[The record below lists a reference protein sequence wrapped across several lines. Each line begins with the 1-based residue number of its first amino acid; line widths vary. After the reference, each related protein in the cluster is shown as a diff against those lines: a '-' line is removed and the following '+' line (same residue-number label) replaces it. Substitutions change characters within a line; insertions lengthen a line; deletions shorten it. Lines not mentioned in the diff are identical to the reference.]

1 MQDLV
6 RPGEDPVRQFDPKQ
20 FSVRAAIG
28 FLATLMLASS
38 VAAEEL
44 QDPGP
49 LDPRI
54 LEAVFVVESG
64 STRPLRPARSSDP
77 SPAIS
82 TPSPPLGTG

>member
-6 RPGEDPVRQFDPKQ
+6 RPGEDPVRQIDPKQ
-20 FSVRAAIG
+20 FRVRAAAG

-64 STRPLRPARSSDP
+64 STRGLGFLVDSSGLVMTD
-77 SPAIS
+77 SLFVRDA
-82 TPSPPLGTG
+82 